1 VKLGKPKKQGWAL
14 AKHLCRLNQDDIA
27 MAKRLGFRPESLIR
41 SRPDPKQKW
50 KLPVKLWIR
59 DLHLQKFGYIKGE
72 DLLKATDAPEF
83 TAEEVRTL
91 EEQMYWED
99 YWSRNDED
107 PPKHRKQAAS
117 MRQGQ
122 PRSTLCGPSEPEKE
136 PVILTDDDVPF

>member
-1 VKLGKPKKQGWAL
+1 MHAED
-14 AKHLCRLNQDDIA
+14 AR
-27 MAKRLGFRPESLIR
+27 RPSTCTRKSIR
-41 SRPDPKQKW
+41 
-50 KLPVKLWIR
+50 
-59 DLHLQKFGYIKGE
+59 
-72 DLLKATDAPEF
+72 
-83 TAEEVRTL
+83 EEVRTL